1 MSTLAVVK
9 ALVQW
14 ILLNKKNER
23 NLGVLSKGEK
33 FASLSNGEVM
43 SFTCQRNYDLN
54 FLDKKIAQSKITYLD
69 RNCHIQYHYFI

>member
-1 MSTLAVVK
+1 MK

-33 FASLSNGEVM
+33 FASLSDGEVMM

-54 FLDKKIAQSKITYLD
+54 FLDKKLHKVK
-69 RNCHIQYHYFI
+69 